1 MILYCGIFFQH
12 DCLPV
17 RLLDL
22 FHELAVK
29 GSLQATE
36 NSLRE
41 VAEIIQ
47 NNEARNHK
55 LHYEIA
61 QILFRTAP
69 ADHPAVK
76 FARKLLDGAIAM
88 QKRSEYLGEKVRI
101 FLQAGNY
108 EAARALAFEAIE
120 SDTTPDMQLLIGTST
135 FCYVIKQ

>member
-1 MILYCGIFFQH
+1 MARLLEQRRSLIELRQVLHSLLMKNPTFLPGQIEYSKALLMARDWERCMEQVQRTLLLQH

-76 FARKLLDGAIAM
+76 FARFFPF
-88 QKRSEYLGEKVRI
+88 I
-101 FLQAGNY
+101 FLSHTH
-108 EAARALAFEAIE
+108 F
-120 SDTTPDMQLLIGTST
+120 
-135 FCYVIKQ
+135 